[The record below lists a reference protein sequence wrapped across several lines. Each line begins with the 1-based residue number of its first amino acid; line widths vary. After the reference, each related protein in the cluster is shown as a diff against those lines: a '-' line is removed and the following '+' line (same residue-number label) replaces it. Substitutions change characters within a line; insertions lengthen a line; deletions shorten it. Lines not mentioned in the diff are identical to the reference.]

1 MKKYLLLL
9 LFIPLISF
17 GQNII
22 IKRSLGSSLG
32 KEIALD
38 DGNGNIKTVISYD
51 TRIISDTLNITEIK
65 GEFIQIQLG
74 NRFHLLSTTEY
85 KNVKMFRTYNQTKWN
100 VFDGTKSTG
109 GSSFTSYY
117 PYANSSFTSY
127 FSRSKSVLT
136 FRKIIKKD

>member
-9 LFIPLISF
+9 LLIPLMSF

-22 IKRSLGSSLG
+22 IKRSLESSLG

-38 DGNGNIKTVISYD
+38 DGNGNIKTVISFD
-51 TRIISDTLNITEIK
+51 TRVISDTLNITEIK

-85 KNVKMFRTYNQTKWN
+85 KNVKIL
-100 VFDGTKSTG
+100 G
-109 GSSFTSYY
+109 
-117 PYANSSFTSY
+117 
-127 FSRSKSVLT
+127 L
-136 FRKIIKKD
+136 IIKQNGMFLMAIN

>member
-1 MKKYLLLL
+1 MKKYLFLL

-85 KNVKMFRTYNQTKWN
+85 K
-100 VFDGTKSTG
+100 
-109 GSSFTSYY
+109 
-117 PYANSSFTSY
+117 
-127 FSRSKSVLT
+127 L
-136 FRKIIKKD
+136 